1 MSSLQAPQ
9 KLVNR
14 LLWLNGLMILLFSSL
29 FFWLVIEVEDQI
41 EVISLHHWLDAEAN
55 LFEQNYLESGLES
68 AAPNPYKFDLF
79 LSGDELPN
87 WLSNY
92 KRPGFYEHQL
102 GPEDKHFLV
111 RPFSQQ
117 NGLFYLVF
125 KDNADDYLDSYEE
138 QLLIMVFVLGI
149 GMFII
154 VAGYAYFTFRQI
166 MQPIQ
171 QVLAK
176 IPHIRPDAPDFPITT
191 QFEEFRAIEH
201 ALLNSK
207 RQINGFFQREQE
219 FSRFSAHEIR
229 TPLMVLRGS
238 AELLNRLGKEDKR
251 SLKARQRII
260 ESCDEIALLTDT
272 FLLLGKDSIDASH
285 YEDNVLETVLSQ
297 EYQWLKQWFPSTPMA
312 INPQLDA
319 SDSLLNAKEET
330 ASRAADKTIF
340 APKSFI
346 VIVLRNLLK
355 NAASYSQEDIL
366 VNWDAASVCIQNPC
380 SDLSMQAQSQGY
392 GYGLIIVERI
402 CERMDWSLQFT
413 QTNETFKVC
422 VTFKPSTE
430 EIESV
435 G

>member
-1 MSSLQAPQ
+1 MPPLQAPQ

-55 LFEQNYLESGLES
+55 LFEQKSLESGLEA

-92 KRPGFYEHQL
+92 KTPGFYEHQL

-111 RPFSQQ
+111 RSFSQQ
-117 NGLFYLVF
+117 EGLFYLVF

-149 GMFII
+149 AMFII

-176 IPHIRPDAPDFPITT
+176 IPLIRPDSPDFPINT
-191 QFEEFRAIEH
+191 QFEEFQAIEY

-238 AELLNRLGKEDKR
+238 AELLNRLSHEDKR

-272 FLLLGKDSIDASH
+272 FLLLGKDTIDVSH
-285 YEDNVLETVLSQ
+285 YEDNVLEEVLLQ
-297 EYQWLKQWFPSTPMA
+297 EYQWLKQWFPSTPME
-312 INPQLDA
+312 INPQLD
-319 SDSLLNAKEET
+319 DSKVFLNAKVESLNSEV
-330 ASRAADKTIF
+330 SKTIF
-340 APKSFI
+340 APKSLI

-355 NAASYSQEDIL
+355 NAASYSQQEIL
-366 VNWDAASVCIQNPC
+366 VNWDATSVCIQNPC
-380 SDLSMQAQSQGY
+380 SDHSMQEQSQGY

-402 CERMDWSLQFT
+402 CERMDWSLQFK
-413 QTNETFKVC
+413 QTEQTFKVC
-422 VTFKPSTE
+422 VAFKPPIE
-430 EIESV
+430 EIESAH
-435 G
+435 